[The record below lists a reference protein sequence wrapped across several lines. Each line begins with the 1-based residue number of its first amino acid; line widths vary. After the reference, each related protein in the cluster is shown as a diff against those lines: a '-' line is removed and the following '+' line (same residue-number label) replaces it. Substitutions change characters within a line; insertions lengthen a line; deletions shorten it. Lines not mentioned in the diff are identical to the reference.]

1 MEGMIISENIIN
13 YCCADLSNFYSL
25 VSASGTEI
33 FVSRNILF
41 NLNMLLIKAYVS
53 THSQNFYYILCNFIE
68 HSQKHYKLNLKKMY
82 NKYNIKS
89 CFLCCLI
96 NVHSVFNI
104 CPLFSGAI
112 RGAQKGL

>member
-41 NLNMLLIKAYVS
+41 SLNLLLLKAYVL
-53 THSQNFYYILCNFIE
+53 THSPNFYYILCNFIE
-68 HSQKHYKLNLKKMY
+68 HSQKHSKLNLKKMY
-82 NKYNIKS
+82 NKYDIKS

-96 NVHSVFNI
+96 NVHSVLTYV
-104 CPLFSGAI
+104 PYSVAQLG
-112 RGAQKGL
+112 GAQKGL